1 MNKYIAH
8 IKNRHHGFT
17 LIELIFAIT
26 LLSVMLIICITA
38 FIGVLRFSVWSRT
51 TRTNQA
57 AARETLD
64 SLTRLIEANDIVS
77 VSTNSICL
85 KKPLENES
93 YLITVSSINPG
104 LPGSPIAIV
113 KLTFSTANC
122 SGSFVEAIAISNT
135 TLYVQ
140 SLKFSSKIVGAVGSD
155 SYLATHP
162 QSVDSST
169 SIIIDMIIVNGNAT
183 NPGGVWQCSPSDN
196 FCDVAKFT
204 TAVSGN

>member
-8 IKNRHHGFT
+8 IKNRHCGFT

-26 LLSVMLIICITA
+26 LLSVMLVIIITA

-77 VSTNSICL
+77 VASGTICL

-93 YLITVSSINPG
+93 YKIFVSPVT
-104 LPGSPIAIV
+104 PKVVV
-113 KLTFSTANC
+113 KQTFLNNANC
-122 SGSFVEAIAISNT
+122 SGLLNFTYEAISNT
-135 TLYVQ
+135 TLAVQ
-140 SLKFSSKIVGAVGSD
+140 SLTFSNKIIGAVGSD

-183 NPGGVWQCSPSDN
+183 SPGGVWQCSPSDN